1 MNYNNVSFEM
11 AVGTASQLAPG
22 DLPEVCFSGRSNV
35 GKSSLLN
42 RVLGR
47 KALAR
52 VSGRPGKT
60 ATINFYRLEGLRL
73 ADLPGYG
80 FARVAKSEK
89 LRWGELMEAYFSGGR
104 PIALVIQLIDM
115 RHSPSEDDLSMLRL
129 LCSEGLPF
137 AVALTKSDKLNVS
150 ERAARLK
157 ALETELDFLPQ
168 GTPVIPFSATKGEG
182 TEEIRALLEA
192 AADSA
197 N

>member
-11 AVGTASQLAPG
+11 AVGTASQLIPG

-89 LRWGELMEAYFSGGR
+89 LRWGELMEAYFSGDR

-129 LCSEGLPF
+129 LNSEGLPF

-150 ERAARLK
+150 ERTARLK

-182 TEEIRALLEA
+182 AEEIRALLEA
-192 AADSA
+192 AANTA
-197 N
+197 K

>member
-11 AVGTASQLAPG
+11 AVGTASQLIPG

-89 LRWGELMEAYFSGGR
+89 LRWGELMEAYFSGDR

-150 ERAARLK
+150 ERTARLK

-182 TEEIRALLEA
+182 AEEIRALLEA
-192 AADSA
+192 AANTA
-197 N
+197 K

>member
-11 AVGTASQLAPG
+11 AVGTASQLIPG

-80 FARVAKSEK
+80 FARVAKCEK
-89 LRWGELMEAYFSGGR
+89 LRWGELMEAYISGDR

-150 ERAARLK
+150 ERTARLK

-182 TEEIRALLEA
+182 AEEIRALLEA
-192 AADSA
+192 AANTA
-197 N
+197 K

>member
-11 AVGTASQLAPG
+11 AVGTASQLIPG
-22 DLPEVCFSGRSNV
+22 DLPEVCFSSRSNV

-89 LRWGELMEAYFSGGR
+89 LRWGELMEAYFSGDR

-150 ERAARLK
+150 ERTARLK

-182 TEEIRALLEA
+182 AEEIRALLEA
-192 AADSA
+192 AANTA
-197 N
+197 K

>member
-11 AVGTASQLAPG
+11 AVGTASQLIPG

-89 LRWGELMEAYFSGGR
+89 LRWSELMEAYFSGDR

-150 ERAARLK
+150 ERTARLK

-182 TEEIRALLEA
+182 AEEIRALLEA
-192 AADSA
+192 AANTA
-197 N
+197 K

>member
-11 AVGTASQLAPG
+11 AVGTASQLIPG

-89 LRWGELMEAYFSGGR
+89 LRWGELMEAYFSGDR

-150 ERAARLK
+150 ERTARLK

-182 TEEIRALLEA
+182 AEEIRALLEA
-192 AADSA
+192 AANSA
-197 N
+197 K

>member
-11 AVGTASQLAPG
+11 AVGTASQLIPG

-42 RVLGR
+42 RVLGC

-89 LRWGELMEAYFSGGR
+89 LRWGELMEAYFSGDR

-150 ERAARLK
+150 ERTARLK

-182 TEEIRALLEA
+182 AEEIRALLEA
-192 AADSA
+192 AANTA
-197 N
+197 K